1 MNRTKYS
8 CPRRVAGM
16 RLLCVSIIFGFGCN
30 VVLGQTVGSNEG
42 GTVPQPVPE
51 FPANNWWNT
60 DISKAPVDPKSANY
74 ISFVNNG
81 GTRHLHPDFGGNAS
95 YGGPN
100 ATYGFPYVVVDGVAG
115 TGKSPPPLKAV
126 QFAYSDQSDGVN
138 HTTNTA
144 FPFYPIPAQAI
155 TTPRW
160 IECGDPGN
168 VD

>member
-74 ISFVNNG
+74 ISFIG
-81 GTRHLHPDFGGNAS
+81 ATRRLHPDFGGNAS

-100 ATYGFPYVVVDGVAG
+100 ATYGFPYVVVDGVTG
-115 TGKSPPPLKAV
+115 TGKSPPPLQAV
-126 QFAYSDQSDGVN
+126 QFGYSTQSDGVN
-138 HTTNTA
+138 HTTDTA
-144 FPFYPIPAQAI
+144 FPFYPIP
-155 TTPRW
+155 P
-160 IECGDPGN
+160 
-168 VD
+168 